1 MMESKTMTFMSKYLK
16 VLFFEAQEQTCQN
29 GCLLLSALLYITDYF
44 HTAVEKKLPDS
55 NRAVVGV
62 IGRTKAF

>member
-1 MMESKTMTFMSKYLK
+1 MTFLSKYLK

-29 GCLLLSALLYITDYF
+29 GCLLLSALLHITDYF
-44 HTAVEKKLPDS
+44 HTAVGKKKFTDS
-55 NRAVVGV
+55 NRAAMGV